1 MQYRDDQGI
10 MAYASRMW
18 CGALL
23 RSRHQAGLW
32 CAMMIAAS
40 LVAPRAE
47 AMQKRRSDDL
57 TVPQPQYRF
66 GDPALP
72 GTAAEAAAELPVR
85 MRMSTQLAD
94 NLALLFEKFDDS
106 EFIVCLEG
114 EATADGEVRLSDFR
128 MPHMAYSRATS
139 AGMHPDGTC
148 NQYESIVGT
157 LHTHPISH
165 RDDPESGNCY
175 LSRTDIVSWLEYS
188 EYPYTAV
195 MCGPRVW
202 AWWHRSQVDLAK
214 VLAFPPA
221 HQITG
226 AEDIKQSEQ

>member
-1 MQYRDDQGI
+1 
-10 MAYASRMW
+10 
-18 CGALL
+18 
-23 RSRHQAGLW
+23 
-32 CAMMIAAS
+32 MMIAAS

-47 AMQKRRSDDL
+47 AMQKRRSDDQ

-72 GTAAEAAAELPVR
+72 GTAAELPAR

-139 AGMHPDGTC
+139 AEMHPDGMC
-148 NQYESIVGT
+148 DQYQDIVGT
-157 LHTHPISH
+157 LHNHPLSH
-165 RDDPESGNCY
+165 PADRESGNCY
-175 LSRTDIVSWLEYS
+175 LSRTDIVNWLEYS
-188 EYPYTAV
+188 DYPDTAV
-195 MCGPRVW
+195 LCGPRVW

-214 VLAFPPA
+214 VRAAGPWSHATVAFPPA

-226 AEDIKQSEQ
+226 ADNVSQFEN